1 MTTSWRRLG
10 RVDPRALVEPRLML
24 HHAAQLVTA
33 VGRSLLPPRS
43 DDGQTAFEWS
53 EEVQALVGEV
63 VPGERPWRAALR
75 PADLT
80 LLVLD
85 VPPESAEAFLL
96 AGRNLT
102 DAFAWLR
109 ERARERGADA
119 SQLSRE
125 VPYDVP
131 AHAVAREAAFPPTP
145 LPGFAE
151 LARCFADADRL
162 FRAYAAGRPDASA
175 VRCWPHHFDLGA
187 LLTLSPWTGGRSP
200 TVGFGLSPGDD
211 GVGEPYFYVNA
222 WPRPEPR
229 PDALPPL
236 PAGGRWNLEGWLG
249 AVLPVSALV
258 ETRDEEGQEAR
269 AREFLIRA
277 VGAARALLGRPEA
290 DAGA

>member
-1 MTTSWRRLG
+1 MVTSWRRLG
-10 RVDPRALVEPRLML
+10 RIDPRALVEPRLML
-24 HHAAQLVTA
+24 HHAAQLVSA

-53 EEVQALVGEV
+53 GEVQALVGEEA
-63 VPGERPWRAALR
+63 PGERPWRAALR

-85 VPPESAEAFLL
+85 VPPEAAEAFLL

-119 SQLSRE
+119 ARLSRD

-131 AHAVAREAAFPPTP
+131 PHAVARGAAFPPTP

-162 FRAYAAGRPDASA
+162 FRSYVEGRPDASA

-187 LLTLSPWTGGRSP
+187 LLTLAPSADGPSP

-211 GVGEPYFYVNA
+211 AVPEPYLYVNL
-222 WPRPEPR
+222 WPRPEP
-229 PDALPPL
+229 LPRSLPAL

-249 AVLPVSALV
+249 AILPVSALV
-258 ETRDEEGQEAR
+258 ETRDEKGQEAR
-269 AREFLIRA
+269 AREFLTGA
-277 VGAARALLGRPEA
+277 VRAARTLRDRPEA
-290 DAGA
+290 DVTT

>member
-10 RVDPRALVEPRLML
+10 GVDSRALVEPRLLL
-24 HHAAQLVTA
+24 HHAAQVVTA

-63 VPGERPWRAALR
+63 APGERPWRAALR

-96 AGRNLT
+96 AGRTLV

-109 ERARERGADA
+109 ERARARGADA
-119 SQLSRE
+119 SRLSRD

-131 AHAVAREAAFPPTP
+131 AHAVAGGAAFPPTP

-162 FRAYAAGRPDASA
+162 LRAYVAGRPEASA

-187 LLTLSPWTGGRSP
+187 LLTLDPAAGGESP
-200 TVGFGLSPGDD
+200 TVGFGLSPGDE
-211 GVGEPYFYVNA
+211 GIGEPYFYVNL
-222 WPRPEPR
+222 WPRPEP
-229 PDALPPL
+229 LPLSLPAL
-236 PAGGRWNLEGWLG
+236 PAGGGWNLEGWLG
-249 AVLPVSALV
+249 AILPVSALV

-269 AREFLIRA
+269 AREFLTGA
-277 VGAARALLGRPEA
+277 VEAARALLGRP
-290 DAGA
+290 DAGVAT

>member
-1 MTTSWRRLG
+1 MTTRWRRLG
-10 RVDPRALVEPRLML
+10 RVDPRVLVEPRLML
-24 HHAAQLVTA
+24 HNAAQLVTA
-33 VGRSLLPPRS
+33 VGRSLISPRS

-63 VPGERPWRAALR
+63 APGERPWRAALR

-85 VPPESAEAFLL
+85 VPLESAEAFLL
-96 AGRNLT
+96 AGRNLV

-119 SQLSRE
+119 SLLSRD

-131 AHAVAREAAFPPTP
+131 AHAVARGAAFPPTP

-162 FRAYAAGRPDASA
+162 FRAYAAGRPDASP

-187 LLTLSPWTGGRSP
+187 LLRLAPAAGSESP
-200 TVGFGLSPGDD
+200 TVGFGLSPGDE
-211 GVGEPYFYVNA
+211 GVAEPYFYVNLRP
-222 WPRPEPR
+222 WPEP
-229 PDALPPL
+229 LPSSLPVL
-236 PAGGRWNLEGWLG
+236 PAGGRWTREGWLG
-249 AVLPVSALV
+249 AILPLSALV
-258 ETRDEEGQEAR
+258 ETREEGGQEAR
-269 AREFLIRA
+269 AREFLT
-277 VGAARALLGRPEA
+277 AAIAAASTLLGRPEA
-290 DAGA
+290 DVAP